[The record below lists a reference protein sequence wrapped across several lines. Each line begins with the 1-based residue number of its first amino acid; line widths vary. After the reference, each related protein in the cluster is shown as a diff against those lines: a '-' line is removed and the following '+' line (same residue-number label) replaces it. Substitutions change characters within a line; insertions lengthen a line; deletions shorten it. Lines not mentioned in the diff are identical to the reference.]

1 MRLAVL
7 VALLICGG
15 DGHAEALRYCD
26 QQVAHSAAQ
35 QDKLLRFAAIVKNEL
50 EHSGQHLALISRS
63 GLDLQRFGHRYSHAG
78 LSLRASP
85 QTPWAVRQLYF
96 ACDERKPRLYDQG
109 LAGFVLGT
117 VEPAVGYISI
127 ILLPVPQADA
137 LQRTALDKRQALQLL
152 GSSYS
157 ANAYAFGLAH
167 QNCNQ
172 WLVELLASAWG
183 GQVGDADA
191 DADPRAQSQ
200 AWLKHQAYEPSAM
213 AVNSNTL
220 MWLAHWIPWLHNDD
234 HPTADIQQQVY
245 RVSMPAS
252 MEAFVRATVP
262 GATRIE
268 FCHNGRHVLVKHGW
282 EPLAEGCAP
291 GPQDTLIA
299 LE

>member
-7 VALLICGG
+7 AALLICGG
-15 DGHAEALRYCD
+15 DGNAEALRFCD

-50 EHSGQHLALISRS
+50 ENSGQHLALISRS

-78 LSLRASP
+78 VSLQASP
-85 QTPWAVRQLYF
+85 QTPWAVRQLYY

-117 VEPAVGYISI
+117 VEPALGYISI
-127 ILLPVPQADA
+127 ILLPTPQAQT
-137 LQRTALDKRQALQLL
+137 LQRTALDQRRALQLL

-157 ANAYAFGLAH
+157 ANAYAFGLTH

-172 WLVELLASAWG
+172 WLIELLASAWG
-183 GQVGDADA
+183 GLEG
-191 DADPRAQSQ
+191 DADPRVQAQ
-200 AWLKHQAYEPSAM
+200 AWLKDQGYVPSTM

-220 MWLAHWIPWLHNDD
+220 MWLAHWIPWLQNDD
-234 HPTADIQQQVY
+234 HPTADIEQQVY

-252 MEAFVRATVP
+252 IENFVRTTVP
-262 GATRIE
+262 GARRIE
-268 FCHNGRHVLVKHGW
+268 LCHNERQVVIKRGW
-282 EPLAEGCAP
+282 ELIDEGCLA
-291 GPQDTLIA
+291 GPLDAVIVLQ
-299 LE
+299 